1 MRGKWRSKADIYR
14 YFQYKKQYLL
24 PPYEEANM
32 GKIRHVFS
40 DFNLDF
46 IKDVLKEKKFLIKQ
60 DLVKNIMVPHYSEV
74 SI

>member
-1 MRGKWRSKADIYR
+1 
-14 YFQYKKQYLL
+14 
-24 PPYEEANM
+24 M